1 MSEGD
6 INLLENSN
14 DKYIYFLFFT
24 FEGQFVSKYMNCK
37 VYFHIVSIYLNLITF
52 QHEHAI

>member
-1 MSEGD
+1 MSKGD

-14 DKYIYFLFFT
+14 DKYINFLFFT